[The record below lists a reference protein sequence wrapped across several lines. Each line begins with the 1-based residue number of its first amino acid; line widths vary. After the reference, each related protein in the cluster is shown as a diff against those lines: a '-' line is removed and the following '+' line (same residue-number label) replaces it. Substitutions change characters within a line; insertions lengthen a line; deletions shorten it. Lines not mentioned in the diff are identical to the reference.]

1 MFKWFFSKNKSKQM
15 KIDSDFTINFK
26 DLTSQNLIIKTKI
39 NGNKVNFSLST
50 EKNDFELLL
59 DEEQCAILTIIL
71 QDFIKNKNLNN
82 IYNLL
87 KEEG

>member
-1 MFKWFFSKNKSKQM
+1 MFKWFFSKNKSKQV